1 MCTLI
6 GHAHMSNTQEESIK
20 GTSPCYSPLI
30 DRLVESSQISSAG
43 AGMNSER
50 KAAVNGA
57 TFEAELNH
65 LEEQQQPDYLV
76 LLQIASFG
84 KQGAELG
91 TDESAVSMLTAKIF
105 DIHAQSTTGPE
116 WQIYVRQPHF
126 SCYSEVSNKGEK
138 LMDISCQEEVD
149 ISEEC
154 INFTGLKVTDLRDAP
169 SLLEALESLDTWL
182 RSQGLYHVC
191 NGSES
196 SNVSRKSHFELA
208 VDGGAGLRLVLH
220 PTLTQPMDK
229 TYASFPYLCRFIDLK
244 KVYML
249 LYPNTQSRLTLTEM
263 MQDLNLSTPDFLSSI
278 ASEQAI
284 WTTAVVNSLVNGNS
298 LLQNEGSLQCQQL
311 GYWPRLYCRT
321 MAKLCAKMTA
331 DGADWNVYEG
341 INIHYQPKFIKST
354 EVVVEGVVVRARGLP
369 WQTTDAEVQHF
380 FRGLN
385 IAPGGIALVLSK
397 AGRRNGEA
405 VIRFTSREQRD
416 LALRKHKHHMN
427 QRYIEIYAAQ
437 SAEFVAVAQG
447 ETQEAEVYLSRFTT
461 PSQSLLRMRGLPY
474 IVSAEE
480 IIAFF
485 AKTDCQVQFDRE
497 GILFVNRK
505 DGRAT
510 GDAFVMFATDAA
522 AERALK
528 NHRQHIGNRY
538 IELFRSTPAEVNQ
551 VMNAVLKQST
561 DIFPRVW
568 PSAYDQGS
576 FLSQTGPLLEIQN
589 PSVFT
594 SAPKG
599 LLIPSPT
606 FTMPLLNIPS
616 MGLTTLTALGGFPP
630 EASNLSA
637 SHLMRMKGMPPGTT
651 VNDILNFL
659 GVYWQAVNLHGIHL
673 IYTATGE
680 PSGEAFVRFISEQAV
695 QTVMANKQ
703 GHAITNTAT
712 GAQTKVELSRATS
725 AEILDF
731 VSYPVSQPTLNWS
744 NSAGFGAPV
753 NSYQLFPGAAA
764 LYIPLLMQLRGVT
777 PSTAPEVFTSIQ
789 KAGFTLAAP
798 QTTSTINVGTDI
810 LCQSGIRAGSST

>member
-6 GHAHMSNTQEESIK
+6 GHAHMSNTQGESIK

-30 DRLVESSQISSAG
+30 DRLVESSQIYSAG
-43 AGMNSER
+43 AGMDSER
-50 KAAVNGA
+50 KAAVSGA
-57 TFEAELNH
+57 IFEAELNH

-116 WQIYVRQPHF
+116 WQMYVRQPHF

-208 VDGGAGLRLVLH
+208 VDGGVGLRLVLH

-263 MQDLNLSTPDFLSSI
+263 MQGRLSMQLMHHKLFLTEMKTISHNCFANSIDLNLSTPDFLSSI

-298 LLQNEGSLQCQQL
+298 LLQNERSLQCQQL

-331 DGADWNVYEG
+331 DGKIRQITAILGADWNVYEG

-354 EVVVEGVVVRARGLP
+354 EVVVEDVVVRARGLP

-447 ETQEAEVYLSRFTT
+447 GVNRALLAHKKEFTT

-480 IIAFF
+480 IWNAEDGNDDEYEDELGEGSETALSSHHITS
-485 AKTDCQVQFDRE
+485 KVQY
-497 GILFVNRK
+497 K
-505 DGRAT
+505 DFSPSM
-510 GDAFVMFATDAA
+510 FVMAW
-522 AERALK
+522 ERADEYAG
-528 NHRQHIGNRY
+528 R
-538 IELFRSTPAEVNQ
+538 EA
-551 VMNAVLKQST
+551 
-561 DIFPRVW
+561 
-568 PSAYDQGS
+568 
-576 FLSQTGPLLEIQN
+576 
-589 PSVFT
+589 
-594 SAPKG
+594 
-599 LLIPSPT
+599 
-606 FTMPLLNIPS
+606 
-616 MGLTTLTALGGFPP
+616 MG
-630 EASNLSA
+630 EASA
-637 SHLMRMKGMPPGTT
+637 ARAMKPG
-651 VNDILNFL
+651 
-659 GVYWQAVNLHGIHL
+659 
-673 IYTATGE
+673 
-680 PSGEAFVRFISEQAV
+680 
-695 QTVMANKQ
+695 
-703 GHAITNTAT
+703 
-712 GAQTKVELSRATS
+712 
-725 AEILDF
+725 
-731 VSYPVSQPTLNWS
+731 
-744 NSAGFGAPV
+744 
-753 NSYQLFPGAAA
+753 
-764 LYIPLLMQLRGVT
+764 
-777 PSTAPEVFTSIQ
+777 
-789 KAGFTLAAP
+789 
-798 QTTSTINVGTDI
+798 
-810 LCQSGIRAGSST
+810 